1 MLEEKETKNKC
12 KKKNEHEK
20 KGGKMMRNF
29 MNDGVKMNKVNI
41 GNGTASVCW
50 IHFAC
55 DIAC

>member
-1 MLEEKETKNKC
+1 
-12 KKKNEHEK
+12 
-20 KGGKMMRNF
+20 MRNF